1 MDRPPVVTIAEKLAL
16 FNEHWSPKIIGE
28 LNDDKVQVVKLKGE
42 FTWHSHDIEDELFLV
57 LEGELLIHFRDK
69 TETLKKGEMLIIPH
83 GIEHKPEAIEE
94 VHILLIEPKGT
105 VNTGNSQDTSLT
117 AEEATI

>member
-1 MDRPPVVTIAEKLAL
+1 MDRPSVVTIAEKLAL

-105 VNTGNSQDTSLT
+105 VNTGNSRDTSLT